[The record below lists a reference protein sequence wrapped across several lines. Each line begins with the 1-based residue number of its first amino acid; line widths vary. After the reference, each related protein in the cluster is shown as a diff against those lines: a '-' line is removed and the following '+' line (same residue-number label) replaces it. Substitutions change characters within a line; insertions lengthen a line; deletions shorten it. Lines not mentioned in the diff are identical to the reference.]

1 MPGDYVPKITSH
13 CSPIVIL
20 LPKNYTHQLLCS
32 SLLKAEML
40 KAKMKVKVDF
50 FFCFSWCMKLCIVLL
65 RERSVMSHQYLGFN
79 MERNIF
85 ISIVLCLKRIQ
96 NYICWNTF
104 CGEGIIRV
112 EIFTSSRMSSVTVN
126 IVTLWAKNEIKVPE
140 QKIIRMWKME

>member
-50 FFCFSWCMKLCIVLL
+50 FFLL
-65 RERSVMSHQYLGFN
+65 LMVYEIMYCTPKREVCDVSSILGIQHGKEYLYKYSF
-79 MERNIF
+79 MFKTDSE
-85 ISIVLCLKRIQ
+85 LYMLKH
-96 NYICWNTF
+96 F
-104 CGEGIIRV
+104 
-112 EIFTSSRMSSVTVN
+112 
-126 IVTLWAKNEIKVPE
+126 LW
-140 QKIIRMWKME
+140 